1 MATPAKRALDFDD
14 KKDSSEAVKKVSVSS
29 DVIKEIDVTPNEEKI
44 VDTRSSGDA
53 LDVVDRTP
61 DVESSP
67 ESDEKQE
74 SDATLEPVVVNGVGA
89 DPPKPESETEKSE
102 LNLSVDANGCGE
114 TTKSDQLIENRTE
127 SPDLNEPIS
136 AVGGTDTDCPPVDA
150 EKQPLDQRS
159 EANVEKDVKPSSDPS
174 SDSKSSNDASTD
186 TRSPDDASTAGP
198 ATKSSN
204 DTSTTSASKAAP
216 TEPKSYKEKVVN
228 GSQSPKT
235 ASPKTS
241 KASSAASTTAPTTAT
256 FKPPASNYPVNAPG
270 KNLKPATR

>member
-14 KKDSSEAVKKVSVSS
+14 KKDTSEAVKKVSVSS

-44 VDTRSSGDA
+44 LYTRSSGGA

-67 ESDEKQE
+67 ESD
-74 SDATLEPVVVNGVGA
+74 ATLKPVVVNGVGA

-102 LNLSVDANGCGE
+102 LNLGDDASGCGE

-136 AVGGTDTDCPPVDA
+136 ALGGTDTGCPPVDA

-186 TRSPDDASTAGP
+186 TRSSDDASTAGT

-270 KNLKPATR
+270 KNLKSATR